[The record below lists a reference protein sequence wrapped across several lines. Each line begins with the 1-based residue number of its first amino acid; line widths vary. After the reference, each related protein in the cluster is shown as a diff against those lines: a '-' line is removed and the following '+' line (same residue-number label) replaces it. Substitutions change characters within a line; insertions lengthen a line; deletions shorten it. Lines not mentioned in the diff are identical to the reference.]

1 MKKIEQYLVK
11 EFLFTDE
18 EFAAKVKPILEAY
31 PELDFI
37 SKGDT
42 LVLLVDTWRGEAE
55 IVISNKGVE
64 LQLQSFPYNESAK
77 EILELAGKQ
86 VLTNIED
93 ELEEK
98 GISWELFRGVQYF
111 TPKHSSGSLK
121 NNFTL
126 LYKFSEEWK

>member
-1 MKKIEQYLVK
+1 MKKIEQYLV
-11 EFLFTDE
+11 EGFLFTDE

-42 LVLLVDTWRGEAE
+42 LVLPVNTWRGEAE

-64 LQLQSFPYNESAK
+64 LQLQTFPYNEKSK
-77 EILELAGKQ
+77 EILELAGKK
-86 VLTNIED
+86 VLTDIEE

-111 TPKHSSGSLK
+111 TPKYVSGVLK
-121 NNFTL
+121 NDFTL

>member
-1 MKKIEQYLVK
+1 MKKIEQYLV
-11 EFLFTDE
+11 EGFLVTDE
-18 EFAAKVKPILEAY
+18 EFAAKVKPILEAH
-31 PELDFI
+31 PELDFV

-42 LVLLVDTWRGEAE
+42 LVLPVDTWRGEAE

-64 LQLQSFPYNESAK
+64 LQLQTFPYNEKSK
-77 EILELAGKQ
+77 EILELAGKK
-86 VLTNIED
+86 VLTDIEE

-121 NNFTL
+121 NDFTF

>member
-55 IVISNKGVE
+55 IVVSNKGVE

-77 EILELAGKQ
+77 EILELAGKK
-86 VLTNIED
+86 VLTSIED

-121 NNFTL
+121 SDFTF
-126 LYKFSEEWK
+126 LYKFSEEWE

>member
-1 MKKIEQYLVK
+1 MKKIEQYLV
-11 EFLFTDE
+11 EGFLFTDE
-18 EFAAKVKPILEAY
+18 EFAAKVKPILEAH
-31 PELDFI
+31 PELDFV

-42 LVLLVDTWRGEAE
+42 LVLPVDTWRGEAK
-55 IVISNKGVE
+55 IVVSNKGVE

-77 EILELAGKQ
+77 EILELAGKK

-98 GISWELFRGVQYF
+98 GVSWELFRGVQYF

-121 NNFTL
+121 SDFTL